1 MRAAAEGPPVRR
13 NQDRHADGR
22 RAGGGRGAR
31 PHRRRESLSDQ
42 AIFARPA
49 ALARREHRSARSGM
63 AAQVNAGSGDELTV
77 AYRRLNAAYQQTLR
91 YAEDVRHLYQ
101 QVQRAIY
108 QSLLGLA
115 NALEAKDAYTK
126 GHSERVGAWSR
137 GVATALGLPPAEVDL
152 IGQAGLLH
160 DIGKIGIPE
169 AVLRKPGALEAEE
182 WVVMRNHP
190 LIGAQIVAP
199 FDFFAAGAPMIRPPH
214 QPWDGLGFPDR
225 PTRGGGPR
233 GAPGLPLAR

>member
-49 ALARREHRSARSGM
+49 ALARREHRSARPRM

-91 YAEDVRHLYQ
+91 YAEDVRRLYQ

-169 AVLRKPGALEAEE
+169 AGVRQPGALGAEE
-182 WVVMRNHP
+182 WGVMRNHP
-190 LIGAQIVAP
+190 LIGGQIAAA
-199 FDFFAAGAPMIRPPH
+199 FDVFAAGALVIRPPP
-214 QPWDGLGFPDR
+214 QR
-225 PTRGGGPR
+225 CGGPGPPGR
-233 GAPGLPLAR
+233 APPGRGLP

>member
-1 MRAAAEGPPVRR
+1 
-13 NQDRHADGR
+13 
-22 RAGGGRGAR
+22 
-31 PHRRRESLSDQ
+31 
-42 AIFARPA
+42 
-49 ALARREHRSARSGM
+49 M
-63 AAQVNAGSGDELTV
+63 AARVNADSSDELTV

-137 GVATALGLPPAEVDL
+137 GVATALGLPPADVDL

-169 AVLRKPGALEAEE
+169 AVITSAVTARATRTGSPGT
-182 WVVMRNHP
+182 R
-190 LIGAQIVAP
+190 
-199 FDFFAAGAPMIRPPH
+199 
-214 QPWDGLGFPDR
+214 FPS
-225 PTRGGGPR
+225 
-233 GAPGLPLAR
+233 APGSSRSPTFTTR